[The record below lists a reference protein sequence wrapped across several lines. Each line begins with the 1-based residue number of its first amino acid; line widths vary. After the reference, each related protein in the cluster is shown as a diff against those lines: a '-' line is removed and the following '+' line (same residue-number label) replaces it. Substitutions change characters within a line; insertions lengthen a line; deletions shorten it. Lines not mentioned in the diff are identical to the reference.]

1 MHDTM
6 SFVSKDGNSGA
17 KLTTVNLTKAFLT
30 RVMLRILGA
39 KIRPWFFETI
49 RPRYV
54 QMLPPVFRRYE
65 EFLHPFRLAGFS
77 SNRGPSHLG
86 PDRNRVANPWVKT
99 KKKRKK
105 EQVHYSQWSQ
115 FCSTL
120 HYHKRVTKILL
131 SCSCIKLT
139 WTLKSKN
146 LLSVTL
152 RSRNS
157 KM

>member
-30 RVMLRILGA
+30 RVMLRNLGA

-99 KKKRKK
+99 KKRKEK
-105 EQVHYSQWSQ
+105 KNRYTILNGHNFAVHYITISVLRRF
-115 FCSTL
+115 FCPV
-120 HYHKRVTKILL
+120 RAL
-131 SCSCIKLT
+131 SSLE
-139 WTLKSKN
+139 L
-146 LLSVTL
+146 
-152 RSRNS
+152 
-157 KM
+157 